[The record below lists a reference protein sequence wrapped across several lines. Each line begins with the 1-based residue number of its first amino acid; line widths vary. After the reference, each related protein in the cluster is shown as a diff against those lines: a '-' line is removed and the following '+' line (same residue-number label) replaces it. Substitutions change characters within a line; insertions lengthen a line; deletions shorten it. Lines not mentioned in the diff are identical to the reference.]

1 MELNEVIDKRRS
13 IRKYI
18 NKKISKEV
26 VECLIDNARL
36 APSAKNRQPWN
47 FVVVQDTIKNK
58 IADMMIKKENELLQ
72 TTDRKGSSV
81 INTANI
87 IKEAPVLIL
96 ILKEHDQ
103 DWIIGDCLSIGAA
116 IEHICL
122 TATDLG
128 LYKDFMSNLTD
139 NINELC
145 VLQRKQIIHPVAFDN
160 PDIRKQEKC
169 FWGNMTK
176 VPITRLDYE
185 DDLFPTAISMISE
198 LLRKDNNYNKN
209 RKAEDKIHVT
219 CRGEA
224 ILLAATLKAKGYSAR
239 TRSGFAPYIKYDG
252 VAYDHWITE
261 YFDEV
266 KNRWV
271 LVDADEHCPD
281 HEMGF
286 DLNDIPRDKFIFG
299 AEAYLGMRNNK
310 YKTEEIYYASD
321 PATLGLKASLR
332 GLFYDFHSLMNDE
345 IIFLHLPKY
354 IQDKKFELTE
364 EEYNELDKLA
374 TLMLEPDENF
384 DKLLQIWNNEPKY
397 RIMSGALNG

>member
-1 MELNEVIDKRRS
+1 ME
-13 IRKYI
+13 
-18 NKKISKEV
+18 KKILDFYK
-26 VECLIDNARL
+26 
-36 APSAKNRQPWN
+36 
-47 FVVVQDTIKNK
+47 
-58 IADMMIKKENELLQ
+58 Q
-72 TTDRKGSSV
+72 TS
-81 INTANI
+81 
-87 IKEAPVLIL
+87 LY
-96 ILKEHDQ
+96 
-103 DWIIGDCLSIGAA
+103 
-116 IEHICL
+116 
-122 TATDLG
+122 TDLG
-128 LYKDFMSNLTD
+128 LYKDFMKNLTD
-139 NINELC
+139 NIDELC
-145 VLQRKQIIHPVAFDN
+145 VLQRKQIIHPVAFDKT
-160 PDIRKQEKC
+160 DIRMQEKC
-169 FWGNMTK
+169 FWGDMTK

-198 LLRKDNNYNKN
+198 LLRKDSNYNEN
-209 RKAEDKIHVT
+209 RKAENKIHVT

-239 TRSGFAPYIKYDG
+239 ARSGFAPYIKYDG

-299 AEAYLGMRNNK
+299 AEAYLGIRNNK

-354 IQDKKFELTE
+354 IQDKNFELTE
-364 EEYNELDKLA
+364 DEYKELDELA
-374 TLMLEPDENF
+374 TLMLAPDKNF
-384 DKLLQIWNNEPKY
+384 DELLNIWNNMPKY

>member
-1 MELNEVIDKRRS
+1 MD
-13 IRKYI
+13 
-18 NKKISKEV
+18 
-26 VECLIDNARL
+26 
-36 APSAKNRQPWN
+36 
-47 FVVVQDTIKNK
+47 NK
-58 IADMMIKKENELLQ
+58 ILDFYKQ
-72 TTDRKGSSV
+72 TS
-81 INTANI
+81 
-87 IKEAPVLIL
+87 LY
-96 ILKEHDQ
+96 
-103 DWIIGDCLSIGAA
+103 
-116 IEHICL
+116 
-122 TATDLG
+122 TDLG

-160 PDIRKQEKC
+160 PDIRKQKKC

-176 VPITRLDYE
+176 VRITRLDYE

-281 HEMGF
+281 HKMGF

-364 EEYNELDKLA
+364 EEYKELDKLA

>member
-1 MELNEVIDKRRS
+1 MN
-13 IRKYI
+13 
-18 NKKISKEV
+18 
-26 VECLIDNARL
+26 
-36 APSAKNRQPWN
+36 
-47 FVVVQDTIKNK
+47 NK
-58 IADMMIKKENELLQ
+58 ILDFYKQ
-72 TTDRKGSSV
+72 TS
-81 INTANI
+81 
-87 IKEAPVLIL
+87 LY
-96 ILKEHDQ
+96 
-103 DWIIGDCLSIGAA
+103 
-116 IEHICL
+116 
-122 TATDLG
+122 TDLG
-128 LYKDFMSNLTD
+128 LYSNFMKNLTD
-139 NINELC
+139 NIDELC
-145 VLQRKQIIHPVAFDN
+145 VLQRKQIIHQVAFDN
-160 PDIRKQEKC
+160 PNIRKQEKC
-169 FWGNMTK
+169 FWGDVTK

-198 LLRKDNNYNKN
+198 LLRKDSNYTKN
-209 RKAEDKIHVT
+209 RKAENKIHVT
-219 CRGEA
+219 CREEA

-239 TRSGFAPYIKYDG
+239 ARSGFAPYIKYDG

-286 DLNDIPRDKFIFG
+286 DLNNIPRDKFIFG

-364 EEYNELDKLA
+364 EEYKELDKLA
-374 TLMLEPDENF
+374 ILMLEPDENF